1 MSKPIVPR
9 TPKGFRDFLPE
20 TMLRRNYVI
29 DAITDVFQRFGFEPL
44 DTPILELSETLFG
57 KYGEDAE
64 QLIFSAQHGRSSKD
78 PLAMRYDLTVP
89 LARVV
94 AQYESELT
102 FPFKRYHIAPVFRG
116 ERPQRGRYRE
126 FYQCDADIVGV
137 AGVAADAEVVTMMHR
152 ILDRLRFPQFTI
164 KINHRKLLSAIG
176 EFSGV
181 PDAQLPDLYRSVD
194 KFDKIGVDGVRQELI
209 EREIQPDAVSRM
221 MDLLQAYVPGSGNLN
236 LIDDAIGDGDNGL
249 GDLRDLADLLSDSD
263 IPAINYDFDFTM
275 VRGLGY
281 YTGPI
286 FETVIS
292 QPNLGSV
299 TGGGRYDEL
308 VGMFRKQSLPT
319 TGTSFG
325 IERII
330 DLMNELDLYPAN
342 LGGTLVQVLVTV
354 FDRETRKISI
364 KIANQLRDAG
374 INTELY
380 FEPRKLGR
388 QINYADKK
396 GIPIVAIAGPDEID
410 AGAVKLRR
418 LARRRRA
425 NSGAGT
431 NCGFRDK
438 NAPLARS
445 VMVVVW
451 I

>member
-1 MSKPIVPR
+1 MSNTIAPR

-20 TMLRRNYVI
+20 TMLRRNYVV
-29 DAITDVFQRFGFEPL
+29 DTITEVFHRFGFEPL
-44 DTPILELSETLFG
+44 DTPILELRDTLFG

-64 QLIFSAQHGRSSKD
+64 KLIFSAQHGRSSRD

-94 AQYESELT
+94 AQYESQLNL
-102 FPFKRYHIAPVFRG
+102 PFKRYHIAPVFRG

-137 AGVAADAEVVTMMHR
+137 AGTVADAEIIAMMQR
-152 ILDRLRFPQFTI
+152 ALARLEFPQFSI
-164 KINHRKLLSAIG
+164 KINHRKLLRAIG

-181 PDAQLPDLYRSVD
+181 PAAQLPDLYRSVD
-194 KFDKIGVDGVRQELI
+194 KYDKIGAEGVQDELV
-209 EREIQPDAVSRM
+209 EREISPESVTRM
-221 MDLLQAYVPGSGNLN
+221 MDLLQAHQPGTASLD
-236 LIDDAIGDGDNGL
+236 LIADAIGAGDNGL
-249 GDLRDLADLLSDSD
+249 DDLRDLADLLRDFDVPTSSF
-263 IPAINYDFDFTM
+263 DFDFTM

-308 VGMFRKQSLPT
+308 IGMFRKRSLPT

-330 DLMNELDLYPAN
+330 DLMDELDLYPAQ

-354 FDRETRKISI
+354 FSAETERASI
-364 KIANQLRDAG
+364 KFANLLRAAG
-374 INTELY
+374 INAELS
-380 FEPRKLGR
+380 FDARRLGK
-388 QINYADKK
+388 QFSYADKK
-396 GIPIVAIAGPDEID
+396 GVPIVAVAGPDEIET
-410 AGAVKLRR
+410 GLVKLRR
-418 LARRRRA
+418 LTDGEEATVALSRA
-425 NSGAGT
+425 
-431 NCGFRDK
+431 CDK
-438 NAPLARS
+438 VSELLDKR
-445 VMVVVW
+445 
-451 I
+451 

>member
-1 MSKPIVPR
+1 MSKTINAR

-20 TMLRRNYVI
+20 TMLRRKYVI
-29 DAITDVFQRFGFEPL
+29 DAITGVFHRFGFEPL
-44 DTPILELSETLFG
+44 DTPILELRETLLG

-64 QLIFSAQHGRSSKD
+64 KLIFSAQHGRSSKD

-94 AQYESELT
+94 AQYESELS

-137 AGVAADAEVVTMMHR
+137 AGIEADAEIVTMMHR
-152 ILDRLRFPQFTI
+152 ILDRLKFPQFTI
-164 KINHRKLLSAIG
+164 KINHRKLLGAIG

-194 KFDKIGVDGVRQELI
+194 KFDKIGADGVRQELI
-209 EREIQPDAVSRM
+209 EREVQPEAVSRM
-221 MDLLQAYVPGSGNLN
+221 MDLLQAYEPGSGNLN
-236 LIDDAIGDGDNGL
+236 LIADAIGAGDNGL
-249 GDLRDLADLLSDSD
+249 DDLRGLANLLSDSG
-263 IPAINYDFDFTM
+263 IPTRYYDFDFTM

-330 DLMNELDLYPAN
+330 DLMDELDLYPAN
-342 LGGTLVQVLVTV
+342 LGGTLVQVLVAV
-354 FDRETRKISI
+354 FNRDTKKPSM
-364 KIANQLRDAG
+364 KVANQLRDAG

-388 QINYADKK
+388 QFSYADKK

-410 AGAVKLRR
+410 AGVVKLRR
-418 LARRRRA
+418 LSDGEERTLSMSDLA
-425 NSGAGT
+425 GAVADMLGS
-431 NCGFRDK
+431 R
-438 NAPLARS
+438 
-445 VMVVVW
+445 
-451 I
+451 

>member
-1 MSKPIVPR
+1 MSKTINPR
-9 TPKGFRDFLPE
+9 TPKGFRDFLPK
-20 TMLRRNYVI
+20 TMLRRKYVI
-29 DAITDVFQRFGFEPL
+29 DAITDVFHLFGFEPL
-44 DTPILELSETLFG
+44 DTPILELRETLFG

-64 QLIFSAQHGRSSKD
+64 KLIFSAQHGRSSRD

-94 AQYESELT
+94 AQYESELS

-137 AGVAADAEVVTMMHR
+137 AGIEADAEIVTMMHR
-152 ILDRLRFPQFTI
+152 ILDRLKFPQFII
-164 KINHRKLLSAIG
+164 KINHRKLLVAIG
-176 EFSGV
+176 EFSGL

-194 KFDKIGVDGVRQELI
+194 KFDKIGADGVRQELI
-209 EREIQPDAVSRM
+209 EREVHPDAVSRM
-221 MDLLQAYVPGSGNLN
+221 MDLLQAYEPGSGNLDFISN
-236 LIDDAIGDGDNGL
+236 AIGDGDNGL
-249 GDLRDLADLLSDSD
+249 DDLRGLANLLSDSG
-263 IPAINYDFDFTM
+263 IPTRCYDFDFTM

-330 DLMNELDLYPAN
+330 DLMDELDLYPAQ
-342 LGGTLVQVLVTV
+342 LGGTLVQVLVAV
-354 FDRETRKISI
+354 FSRETRMSSMKVAS
-364 KIANQLRDAG
+364 QLRDAG

-388 QINYADKK
+388 QFSYADKK
-396 GIPIVAIAGPDEID
+396 GIPIVAIAGPDEIA
-410 AGAVKLRR
+410 AGLVKLRR
-418 LARRRRA
+418 LSDGEERRLSTSDLVDA
-425 NSGAGT
+425 VT
-431 NCGFRDK
+431 DM
-438 NAPLARS
+438 LRS
-445 VMVVVW
+445 Q
-451 I
+451 